1 MRNTRGKI
9 SNLQIT
15 MIETPY
21 LSITMYEVLF
31 KIIHVPDFVIEVAK
45 ELD

>member
-1 MRNTRGKI
+1 MRNTGGKI
-9 SNLQIT
+9 SNLEIT
-15 MIETPY
+15 MIEPPY

-45 ELD
+45 DLN